1 MNNKIELIEI
11 KRNQTGSGILI
22 ENDGYISASIDGNKK
37 LFETLREGFENNNEW
52 KVPNPFIVSAVFQ
65 KYGIKNANGRI
76 YPEQVLKRQVD
87 EYLSKIRDNSSF
99 GELNHPSCQLAD
111 TQILTSKNGW
121 KNIADVKPNEEILTL
136 NEDGDIEIKPI
147 IRKIEDEY
155 EGKLIHIK
163 GRLIDIKVTPNHKF
177 PIYGRNHKFKGFYTA
192 QDILDKKIPDQSHSY
207 IPKTGKWNNNGDEY
221 FVIKALTDIQ
231 LGANIN
237 RKKFQ
242 YAKEELAIP
251 IETWMKFMG
260 IYLSEGDCSMDSDS
274 YRVSIYQRK
283 PEICDEIEKMLDE
296 FPCKYHIYGSDCKR
310 YVIYDARLCRYLRQ
324 FGDCY
329 TKYIPYEIKNQSKE
343 MLKVF
348 YDWFVMGDGRK
359 RGKGKYQNTDD
370 VFSVSKQ
377 MVMDLNEIQLKIG
390 YCGSYHEEDRKH
402 DRMIENRLIK
412 GENCQNMYF
421 TLRSLTKGIYL
432 DERMLEVTE
441 ENYSGKVYCVEVDNH
456 TFYTMCNN
464 GKCLWSGNSSS
475 IDGGRISHIIR
486 ELHWEGHT
494 LVGKIELHLSPG
506 YIKFGV
512 ISTMGDMA
520 ANLLLSGYKIGVSSR
535 GVGSVEQ
542 NRMGQYVV
550 GDDFELVCWDIVTDP
565 STPGAWIAPD
575 MADLKPYMEN
585 KTDKDISLLEKID
598 KISSLLL

>member
-37 LFETLREGFENNNEW
+37 LFESLKEGLDNNEW

-76 YPEQVLKRQVD
+76 YPEQVLKRQV
-87 EYLSKIRDNSSF
+87 ELYLSKIRDNSSF
-99 GELNHPSCQLAD
+99 GELNHPSSCQLAD
-111 TQILTSKNGW
+111 TQILTHKNGW
-121 KNIADVKPNEEILTL
+121 KNIADVKYNEEILTL
-136 NEDGDIEIKPI
+136 NEDGNIEIKPI
-147 IRKIEDEY
+147 IRKIEDNY
-155 EGKLIHIK
+155 SGKLIHIK

-192 QDILDKKIPDQSHSY
+192 QDILDKKIPDQNHCY
-207 IPKTGKWNNNGDEY
+207 IPKTGEWNEIGDEY
-221 FVIKALTDIQ
+221 FVIKGLDKDEIKLIPQ
-231 LGANIN
+231 NYLKDKY
-237 RKKFQ
+237 KKDV
-242 YAKEELAIP
+242 KIP
-251 IETWMKFMG
+251 IDLWMKFMG
-260 IYLSEGDCSMDSDS
+260 IYLSEGDCSIANK
-274 YRVSIYQRK
+274 RNVVHIFQK
-283 PEICDEIEKMLDE
+283 KEEICDEIKKMMDE
-296 FPCKYHIYGSDCKR
+296 LPFEYTIKGKSCKCFS
-310 YVIYDARLCRYLRQ
+310 VYDMRLNKYLKQ
-324 FGDCY
+324 FGNCY
-329 TKYIPYEIKNQSKE
+329 TKYIPFDIKKQSKE
-343 MLKVF
+343 MLRIF

-370 VFSVSKQ
+370 VFSTSKQ

-412 GENCQNMYF
+412 GENCQNMHF

-432 DERMLEVTE
+432 DSRMLEITE
-441 ENYSGKVYCVEVDNH
+441 EDYEGKVYCVEVENH

-464 GKCLWSGNSSS
+464 GKCLWSGNSS

-542 NRMGQYVV
+542 NRMGQYIV

-585 KTDKDISLLEKID
+585 KTEKDISLLEKID

>member
-22 ENDGYISASIDGNKK
+22 ENDGYISASINGNKK

-99 GELNHPSCQLAD
+99 GELNHPS
-111 TQILTSKNGW
+111 
-121 KNIADVKPNEEILTL
+121 
-136 NEDGDIEIKPI
+136 
-147 IRKIEDEY
+147 
-155 EGKLIHIK
+155 
-163 GRLIDIKVTPNHKF
+163 
-177 PIYGRNHKFKGFYTA
+177 
-192 QDILDKKIPDQSHSY
+192 
-207 IPKTGKWNNNGDEY
+207 
-221 FVIKALTDIQ
+221 
-231 LGANIN
+231 
-237 RKKFQ
+237 
-242 YAKEELAIP
+242 
-251 IETWMKFMG
+251 
-260 IYLSEGDCSMDSDS
+260 
-274 YRVSIYQRK
+274 
-283 PEICDEIEKMLDE
+283 
-296 FPCKYHIYGSDCKR
+296 
-310 YVIYDARLCRYLRQ
+310 
-324 FGDCY
+324 
-329 TKYIPYEIKNQSKE
+329 
-343 MLKVF
+343 
-348 YDWFVMGDGRK
+348 
-359 RGKGKYQNTDD
+359 
-370 VFSVSKQ
+370 
-377 MVMDLNEIQLKIG
+377 
-390 YCGSYHEEDRKH
+390 
-402 DRMIENRLIK
+402 
-412 GENCQNMYF
+412 
-421 TLRSLTKGIYL
+421 
-432 DERMLEVTE
+432 
-441 ENYSGKVYCVEVDNH
+441 
-456 TFYTMCNN
+456 
-464 GKCLWSGNSSS
+464 SSS